1 MIRSIPVSTDAEQG
15 LPPVLEVDGLTKV
28 YGPIGPRT
36 LERTG
41 PDAPGGGTNICPDT
55 GSVVALNNVSLKLYP
70 GQILAVI
77 GESGS
82 GKSTLLKTLY
92 LDEPPTEGSALF
104 RDPGLPGNTWDQ
116 AHDLFLYNPAQARRL
131 RDRHIGIVRQNP
143 KLELNFNI
151 SAGGN
156 IAERVLAA
164 NAAELQGH
172 PHYGDIRQR
181 ALDLLSETQ
190 VPTARIDERPG
201 NFSGGMQQRVQIAKA
216 LAIQPPVLLLD
227 EITTGLDL
235 SVQARIIDLI
245 LDLHDRLQPAILLV
259 THDISV
265 VRTLASQ
272 TIVMR
277 YGQIV
282 EQGLT
287 DQVLEDPQHPYTQ
300 ELVNAAL

>member
-1 MIRSIPVSTDAEQG
+1 MIRSASEIAQASALQ
-15 LPPVLEVDGLTKV
+15 PVLEIDGLTKV
-28 YGPIGPRT
+28 YGPIGPYT

-41 PDAPGGGTNICPDT
+41 PTATGQGTNICPDT
-55 GSVVALNNVSLKLYP
+55 GSVVALNDVSFKLYP

-92 LDEPPTEGSALF
+92 LDEPPTTGSALYH
-104 RDPGLPGNTWDQ
+104 DPKDPLGSPDDSP
-116 AHDLFLYNPAQARRL
+116 ADLFGYNPAQARRL
-131 RDRHIGIVRQNP
+131 RDRRIGIVRQNP
-143 KLELNFNI
+143 RLELNFGI

-156 IAERVLAA
+156 IAERLLAA
-164 NAAELQGH
+164 NAAGAQGP
-172 PHYGDIRQR
+172 PHYQDIRDR
-181 ALDLLSETQ
+181 AIDLLRQSQ
-190 VPTARIDERPG
+190 VPTERMDECPG
-201 NFSGGMQQRVQIAKA
+201 SFSGGMQQRVQIAKA
-216 LAIQPPVLLLD
+216 LAIQPPLLLLD
-227 EITTGLDL
+227 EVTTGLDL

-245 LDLHDRLQPAILLV
+245 LDLHDRLKPAILLV
-259 THDISV
+259 THDMSV

>member
-1 MIRSIPVSTDAEQG
+1 MIRSNHQLAETDVV
-15 LPPVLEVDGLTKV
+15 LPVLEIDGLTKV
-28 YGPIGPRT
+28 YGPIGPYT

-41 PDAPGGGTNICPDT
+41 PDAAGQGTNICPDT
-55 GSVVALNNVSLKLYP
+55 GSVVALNNIGFQLYP

-92 LDEPPTEGSALF
+92 LDEQPTSGSALYH
-104 RDPGLPGNTWDQ
+104 DPGDPLGSGGP
-116 AHDLFLYNPAQARRL
+116 ADLFAYNPAQARKL
-131 RDRHIGIVRQNP
+131 RDRRIGIVRQNP
-143 KLELNFNI
+143 RLELNFSI

-156 IAERVLAA
+156 IAERLLAA
-164 NAAELQGH
+164 NAASVQRP
-172 PHYGDIRQR
+172 PHYQDIRDR
-181 ALDLLSETQ
+181 AIQLLEQSQ
-190 VPTARIDERPG
+190 VPTQRIDECPG
-201 NFSGGMQQRVQIAKA
+201 SFSGGMQQRVQIAKA
-216 LAIQPPVLLLD
+216 LAIQPPLLLLD

-245 LDLHDRLQPAILLV
+245 LDLHDRLKPAILLV
-259 THDISV
+259 THDMSV

>member
-1 MIRSIPVSTDAEQG
+1 MIQPAIQAAMSPT
-15 LPPVLEVDGLTKV
+15 PMPVLDIQGLTKV
-28 YGPIGPRT
+28 YGPIGPCT

-41 PDAPGGGTNICPDT
+41 PDAGGQGTNICPDT
-55 GSVVALNNVSLKLYP
+55 GSVVALNNVGFKLFP

-82 GKSTLLKTLY
+82 GKSTLLRTLY
-92 LDEPPTEGSALF
+92 LDEPPTAGAAMYHDPDDPLGSPDAPPANLF
-104 RDPGLPGNTWDQ
+104 G
-116 AHDLFLYNPAQARRL
+116 YNPAQARRL
-131 RDRHIGIVRQNP
+131 RDRRIGIVRQNP
-143 KLELNFNI
+143 RLELNFSI
-151 SAGGN
+151 SSGGN
-156 IAERVLAA
+156 IAERLLAA
-164 NAAELQGH
+164 NAAGPQRS
-172 PHYGDIRQR
+172 PHYQDIRDR
-181 ALDLLSETQ
+181 AMMLLRQSQ
-190 VPTARIDERPG
+190 VPTQRIDECPG
-201 NFSGGMQQRVQIAKA
+201 SFSGGMQQRVQIAKA
-216 LAIQPPVLLLD
+216 LAIQPPLLLLD

-245 LDLHDRLQPAILLV
+245 LDLHDRLKPAILLV
-259 THDISV
+259 THDMSV

-282 EQGLT
+282 EHGLT